1 MQRISIGSEI
11 SKHTVNVLQCICC
24 YFCRVHL
31 ELRKKDVLKG
41 KQAQMRECREVEE
54 IVFGHLPKCSF
65 LHPLGYLKANSQ
77 FFLNGKDAIVKMSVY
92 FFKF

>member
-1 MQRISIGSEI
+1 MYLLLFLPCAFRI
-11 SKHTVNVLQCICC
+11 
-24 YFCRVHL
+24 
-31 ELRKKDVLKG
+31 KKERCFEG
-41 KQAQMRECREVEE
+41 KTGPMRECREVEE

-65 LHPLGYLKANSQ
+65 LHLLGYLKANSQ